1 MTVEFAFITE
11 DESWQIFDENAQR
24 LLGMNAAE
32 FVRQWDAGI
41 FADDRNTD
49 VMRVA
54 MLRPSGR

>member
-11 DESWQIFDENAQR
+11 DESWQIFDENAR
-24 LLGMNAAE
+24 RILGIDADT
-32 FVRQWDAGI
+32 FVKRWDAGDY
-41 FADDRNTD
+41 AEDRDTA